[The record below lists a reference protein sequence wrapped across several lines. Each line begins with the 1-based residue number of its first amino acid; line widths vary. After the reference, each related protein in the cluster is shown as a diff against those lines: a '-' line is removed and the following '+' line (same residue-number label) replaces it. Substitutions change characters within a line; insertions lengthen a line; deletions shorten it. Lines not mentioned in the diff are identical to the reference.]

1 MRHIKQNNSIWTL
14 TIVLILVTSCS
25 PTKEEKIIMDFE
37 QNIGGT
43 KTDLSMK
50 IKSLEPA
57 GVVKA
62 ADSVLIYDE
71 KIKNGTERMI
81 TFYKNRLSQ
90 SLSSIQTYTL
100 LKDKEE
106 VARLKRLMQSDT
118 LSIKNFENGEIEKTE
133 YADWYATNKI
143 YKANPDSVLLTK
155 YKCTYTIKN
164 PLLNNVEQELTKL
177 YYISNS
183 GKIVLSEKL

>member
-1 MRHIKQNNSIWTL
+1 
-14 TIVLILVTSCS
+14 
-25 PTKEEKIIMDFE
+25 
-37 QNIGGT
+37 
-43 KTDLSMK
+43 
-50 IKSLEPA
+50 
-57 GVVKA
+57 
-62 ADSVLIYDE
+62 
-71 KIKNGTERMI
+71 MI